1 MRHFPLATVLSLTLL
16 AACDSQTTQTQ
27 SVQSQ
32 TTSTAA
38 ASTATAQAASPQTTS
53 PQATDAESASAS
65 AAAPITGEAVTLRV
79 GATPVPAGE
88 LLEFV
93 KPKLAEQGITL
104 EITEFTDYVTPN
116 TALGEGSLD
125 ANLFQHQPY
134 LDSFQAERPLNI
146 VPVRPVYLP
155 PLGLYSDRVTA
166 LAELPDGATI
176 AVPNDPS
183 NEARALLLLQQ
194 GGLITLKPGAEA
206 NAGLDAIAD
215 NPRGFK
221 FLELEAAQLPR
232 SLADTDASIVN
243 GNYAL
248 EVGLNPTTDAILHE
262 DKDSPYVNVLA
273 TTQARQND
281 PHIAR
286 LADALTTPEVR
297 EWMLQKYG
305 GSVIPAF

>member
-1 MRHFPLATVLSLTLL
+1 MRYSPTPTALATLALSLTALL
-16 AACDSQTTQTQ
+16 AGCDSKTTE
-27 SVQSQ
+27 
-32 TTSTAA
+32 TTVTSA
-38 ASTATAQAASPQTTS
+38 ASTASAADSQSSSQASSSQASSTA
-53 PQATDAESASAS
+53 AT
-65 AAAPITGEAVTLRV
+65 AAAPSSGESVTLRV

-93 KPKLAEQGITL
+93 KPQLAKEGINL

-134 LDSFQAERPLNI
+134 LDSFQADRPLNI

-155 PLGLYSDRVTA
+155 PLGLYSEKVKA
-166 LAELPDGATI
+166 LADLPDGATI

-183 NEARALLLLQQ
+183 NEARALELLEQ
-194 GGLITLKPGAEA
+194 GKLLTLKPGAAA
-206 NAGLDAIAD
+206 NAGLEAIES

-243 GNYAL
+243 ANYAL
-248 EVGLNPTTDAILHE
+248 EVGLNPSRDAILHE
-262 DKDSPYVNVLA
+262 EKDSPYVNVLA
-273 TTQARQND
+273 TTTDRADD
-281 PHIAR
+281 PNIAR
-286 LADALTTPEVR
+286 LADALTTPQVR
-297 EWMLQKYG
+297 DWLLQKYG

>member
-1 MRHFPLATVLSLTLL
+1 MRHLSLVTALSLTLL

-27 SVQSQ
+27 TTSAATVSTAQTQAASTQ
-32 TTSTAA
+32 TTSAANAQTA
-38 ASTATAQAASPQTTS
+38 SGET
-53 PQATDAESASAS
+53 AS
-65 AAAPITGEAVTLRV
+65 AAAPTPASGEAVTLRV

-88 LLEFV
+88 LLEFI

-134 LDSFQAERPLNI
+134 LDSFQADRPLNI
-146 VPVRPVYLP
+146 VPVRPIYLP
-155 PLGLYSDRVTA
+155 ALGLYSEKVGA

-194 GGLITLKPGAEA
+194 GGLITLKPDAGA

-215 NPRGFK
+215 NSRGFK

-248 EVGLNPTTDAILHE
+248 EVGLNPAKDAILHE
-262 DKDSPYVNVLA
+262 EKDSPYVNVLA
-273 TTQARQND
+273 TTQDRQSD
-281 PHIAR
+281 PNITR

-297 EWMLQKYG
+297 DWLLQKYG
-305 GSVIPAF
+305 GSIIPAF